1 MSFYIMQL
9 LEYSNDYKYKLM
21 CICLSA
27 ANIQEFFIEM
37 TISRITQSV
46 QENVDKRREGT
57 GDWRKLVYEG
67 LQTLCSLPTIVMTY

>member
-1 MSFYIMQL
+1 MQL

-57 GDWRKLVYEG
+57 GD
-67 LQTLCSLPTIVMTY
+67 